1 MCSPDTLFKH
11 FQDCLDAEVKR
22 LTGLEVGSNIKE
34 GQASSEDEENKLW
47 KLGLLGYSSPRV
59 NSVGH
64 NGFPDWQEFFTSN
77 RNLKFSQLTL
87 EPANDKEP
95 EKLVYVSFGEKLTK
109 VG

>member
-59 NSVGH
+59 NSVGQ
-64 NGFPDWQEFFTSN
+64 NGFSDWQEFFTL
-77 RNLKFSQLTL
+77 RT
-87 EPANDKEP
+87 
-95 EKLVYVSFGEKLTK
+95 VT
-109 VG
+109 